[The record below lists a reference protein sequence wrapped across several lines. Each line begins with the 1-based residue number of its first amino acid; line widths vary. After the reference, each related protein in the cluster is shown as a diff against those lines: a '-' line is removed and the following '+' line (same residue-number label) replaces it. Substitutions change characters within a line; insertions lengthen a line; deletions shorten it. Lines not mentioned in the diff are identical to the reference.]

1 MKELDPDVHWYP
13 GLASLVGGLA
23 TVYRGHQGVRD
34 YFGDLHDTL
43 DEVRSEFP
51 EIRDLDSRIVAIGH
65 FRARDMVSRAETE
78 SPLAYVIEFKNGKAT
93 KINTYLDGVQA
104 LEAAGLSG
112 RRCRRRR
119 SRSSAAFYGVRSARL
134 RRGCAVQGRGP

>member
-51 EIRDLDSRIVAIGH
+51 EIVTLT
-65 FRARDMVSRAETE
+65 AE
-78 SPLAYVIEFKNGKAT
+78 S
-93 KINTYLDGVQA
+93 
-104 LEAAGLSG
+104 
-112 RRCRRRR
+112 
-119 SRSSAAFYGVRSARL
+119 SRSATSAHATWSVVLRPNRL
-134 RRGCAVQGRGP
+134 SRT